1 MVFEQENIRRDIF
14 GRLIQ
19 QQYAT
24 ERGSVQKVG
33 GSEVSF
39 YNLAEL
45 RLRPVMEERV
55 GNRSSSVTE
64 QVKIRMYRKQE
75 EKLRSRLQE
84 EPILEVILDKK
95 AERTSAIGFTDLL
108 RSFAAKWTHDKLPS
122 SVPLSSE
129 SHPYFLLSF
138 LSRPHSFCFL
148 AVRRTQTSQSF
159 MHAMVI

>member
-1 MVFEQENIRRDIF
+1 MC
-14 GRLIQ
+14 
-19 QQYAT
+19 
-24 ERGSVQKVG
+24 
-33 GSEVSF
+33 
-39 YNLAEL
+39 
-45 RLRPVMEERV
+45 
-55 GNRSSSVTE
+55 
-64 QVKIRMYRKQE
+64 RKQE

-108 RSFAAKWTHDKLPS
+108 RSFAANLTRDILPT

-148 AVRRTQTSQSF
+148 AIRRNQTSQSF
-159 MHAMVI
+159 KHAVVIWIPFWLVLMETELETNHFRQNLGGMYTFFFFFW

>member
-1 MVFEQENIRRDIF
+1 
-14 GRLIQ
+14 
-19 QQYAT
+19 
-24 ERGSVQKVG
+24 
-33 GSEVSF
+33 
-39 YNLAEL
+39 
-45 RLRPVMEERV
+45 MEERV

-108 RSFAAKWTHDKLPS
+108 RSFAAKLTHDILPS

-129 SHPYFLLSF
+129 SHPYFYFLSF
-138 LSRPHSFCFL
+138 LDLTAFASSPYAEPRQ
-148 AVRRTQTSQSF
+148 VRVLCMQW
-159 MHAMVI
+159 